1 MSNQS
6 AYIDE
11 WCTVTLLKIGIP
23 INLIGFR
30 YLKSAIEKAYFE
42 QSLMNSYTKKLY
54 PSVASEFCVQIPVIE
69 RGIRNAIEVAIN
81 RKNSIG
87 INELFGFEVFD
98 FSYKPSNSELIGLL
112 VEKLHME
119 MRNKTF

>member
-1 MSNQS
+1 MSNQNL
-6 AYIDE
+6 YVDK

-30 YLKSAIEKAYFE
+30 YLKTAVVKAYFDP
-42 QSLMNSYTKKLY
+42 QLLNSYTKKLY

-69 RGIRNAIEVAIN
+69 RGIRNAIEVAVN

-112 VEKLHME
+112 VEKLTMDA
-119 MRNKTF
+119 RNMSF